1 MTLDFTLI
9 HESTIHARDSISNG
23 KTVHPGLLF
32 VDHLLPANLLEK
44 LQVYICDDN
53 MLWHNQETL
62 TGEIYPGRKKI
73 TWTADSV
80 IEEIHVVLDN
90 LTEHLNQRF
99 SRQNKFLGLS
109 VWRDECTFQM
119 IPHYDNP
126 NNDISIQ
133 IYLNNDNMDLGT
145 TFIINNSAVK
155 APYSAN
161 HGYLMD
167 NTQNILHLYNGKPPV
182 GYHRYSLHAVWADA
196 NK

>member
-109 VWRDECTFQM
+109 VWRDECTFQL

-133 IYLNNDNMDLGT
+133 I
-145 TFIINNSAVK
+145 
-155 APYSAN
+155 
-161 HGYLMD
+161 
-167 NTQNILHLYNGKPPV
+167 
-182 GYHRYSLHAVWADA
+182 
-196 NK
+196 